1 MKNLMNPI
9 VLILV
14 LAMSIANAKMLASNN
29 YSGLKVTIDVKVFDN
44 IDGNAAEVE
53 EHFTKAFES
62 LGVEVVASDAPD
74 VIALHI
80 DCGKNDNDDDNDG
93 IPDAKDNDDDNDGED
108 DAAEKIE
115 EIDLDK
121 EAGNLTDDFVDKDKS
136 SGIYFEIDGE
146 DGIDMRFESS
156 ADSLE
161 TTTEGNGGMA
171 SAILG
176 NNGVFLNKVSFSP
189 VKKLAALIPSA
200 DCLRQ
205 KMALRASLARCKNA
219 ACKSSVNSKANALGC
234 V

>member
-1 MKNLMNPI
+1 MNVI
-9 VLILV
+9 AFILV
-14 LAMSIANAKMLASNN
+14 LAMSVANAKMPVSNDED
-29 YSGLKVTIDVKVFDN
+29 SGLKVTIDVKVFDN

-62 LGVEVVASDAPD
+62 LGVEVVEKDAPD
-74 VIALHI
+74 VTALHI

-121 EAGNLTDDFVDKDKS
+121 EAGSLTDDFEDKDKS

-161 TTTEGNGGMA
+161 TTDKGNGGMA
-171 SAILG
+171 SAIFG
-176 NNGVFLNKVSFSP
+176 NGVFFQKTSFSS

-205 KMALRASLARCKNA
+205 KMALRATLARCKNA

-234 V
+234 L